1 MAHSSCAVLVYIVNI
16 SFFQK
21 IISVPFYVIMYVGVQ
36 SLFSFSKILL
46 TLYVI
51 LAFWAV
57 VLNVGLIRTSTY
69 ILYNYILD
77 CTL

>member
-1 MAHSSCAVLVYIVNI
+1 
-16 SFFQK
+16 
-21 IISVPFYVIMYVGVQ
+21 MYVGVQ
-36 SLFSFSKILL
+36 SRFSFSKIHL

-51 LAFWAV
+51 LAFWYV

-69 ILYNYILD
+69 ILYYYILD